1 MRLAE
6 VKNGFFSFLARVF
19 DSWASFL
26 RPPVEQPAAKK
37 DPFVSTPPAHWLELT
52 AGLSFTEFG
61 AEPVGEPAE
70 PQAVGPG
77 TEPVGEP
84 QAAEPGP
91 EPGPEPGA
99 KSGDRPGDAPGVVWI
114 EPQAGENES
123 GTFAP
128 RETSPGV
135 PASEETLVEKTRPR
149 VPGDDRPGD
158 DRKNVAPREPER
170 GKRKPAPNR
179 PVFTLREGPGQDRPA
194 STVQAPEKRGGRPFS
209 PEGFLTFGKK
219 EEPEHFSPEHFPPEH
234 ISPEHISP
242 ERFSSEHFA
251 DEARF
256 YSPENVAPD
265 AAPESRIVPIPGKE
279 TPAGEEGPP
288 PQKMQK
294 ISKPFPDDA
303 LEFLTPRKNES
314 AAHPAFAAAE
324 TRSRSVPAAAA
335 FPAKDAAGISPM
347 TENFT
352 GRGAAGRFPEKSA
365 MVPAAA
371 AKVSAQADA
380 ALSAEP
386 VKQNKPREFD
396 EFASVFPAAPE
407 PGNGF
412 GDGFVG
418 RGEKA
423 KSLPEQPAL
432 SNRSKWAEL
441 PELELGGGAAGADET
456 VRLRLGHL
464 ADLESE
470 QKGERW
476 SV

>member
-26 RPPVEQPAAKK
+26 RPPVEQPPAKK

-61 AEPVGEPAE
+61 AEPVAEPDE
-70 PQAVGPG
+70 PQAVSSA

-84 QAAEPGP
+84 QA
-91 EPGPEPGA
+91 PEPGA
-99 KSGDRPGDAPGVVWI
+99 KSGPEPGAGPGDAPGARRS
-114 EPQAGENES
+114 EPQAGENETR
-123 GTFAP
+123 TFTP

-135 PASEETLVEKTRPR
+135 PASEETLVEKTRP
-149 VPGDDRPGD
+149 PALGDDRE
-158 DRKNVAPREPER
+158 NAAPREPER
-170 GKRKPAPNR
+170 RTRKPAPNR
-179 PVFTLREGPGQDRPA
+179 PVFTLREGPAQDPPA
-194 STVQAPEKRGGRPFS
+194 SPVQAPEKRGGRPFS
-209 PEGFLTFGKK
+209 PERFLTFGKK
-219 EEPEHFSPEHFPPEH
+219 ETPEHF
-234 ISPEHISP
+234 SPEHISP
-242 ERFSSEHFA
+242 ERFSPEQFA
-251 DEARF
+251 DEAKF
-256 YSPENVAPD
+256 YSAENVAAD
-265 AAPESRIVPIPGKE
+265 ATDAEGESRIVPIPGKE
-279 TPAGEEGPP
+279 TLAGEEGPP

-294 ISKPFPDDA
+294 ISKPFPDNA

-324 TRSRSVPAAAA
+324 TRSRSVPATAV

-365 MVPAAA
+365 LVPAAA

-423 KSLPEQPAL
+423 KSLPGQPAL

-464 ADLESE
+464 AELESE